1 MTLLSSVV
9 TYAQDVQFSQFY
21 QVPTYQNP
29 AFAGSAHKTRATVH
43 QRIQWPS
50 IDAKYTTSFASV
62 DGYKKEYSSGFGG
75 YILFD
80 QQGQSSITSTQ
91 IAGQYEIF

>member
-1 MTLLSSVV
+1 MLTFKKNIFLFISATILICVSSDG
-9 TYAQDVQFSQFY
+9 QDIQFSQFY

-50 IDAKYTTSFASV
+50 LDANYVTSFVS
-62 DGYKKEYSSGFGG
+62 
-75 YILFD
+75 FD
-80 QQGQSSITSTQ
+80 SLGR
-91 IAGQYEIF
+91 G